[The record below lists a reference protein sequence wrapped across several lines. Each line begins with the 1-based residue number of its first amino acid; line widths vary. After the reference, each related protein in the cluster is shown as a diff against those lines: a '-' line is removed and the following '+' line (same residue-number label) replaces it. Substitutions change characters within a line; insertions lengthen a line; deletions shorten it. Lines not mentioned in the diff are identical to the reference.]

1 MHELKWEGVSGMH
14 SATTLG
20 EHTSPKRHDKE
31 RQHNPRYAPAPT
43 PCLQPSST
51 MPTTKPPPA
60 S

>member
-31 RQHNPRYAPAPT
+31 RQHNPRYAP
-43 PCLQPSST
+43 ST
-51 MPTTKPPPA
+51 HPLSATKLYDA
-60 S
+60 HHQATSR